1 MIARRPLFWAKNK
14 TTMKKI
20 VIIYGLIAGTIVG
33 GLMLLTMPLW
43 DSGALNFDNGHLV
56 GYTTMV
62 IALSMVFFG
71 IKSFRDNHAAGKIS
85 FGKGVVIGILITL
98 IASVL
103 YASAWEIS
111 YANMGDEF
119 IQKMTEHY
127 FEEMKSEGAT
137 EAELIKAREEWAEFK
152 EMYANPIIRFAI
164 TITEILPVGLVITLL
179 SAALLR
185 KKEFLPSSPIT

>member
-1 MIARRPLFWAKNK
+1 
-14 TTMKKI
+14 MKKI

>member
-1 MIARRPLFWAKNK
+1 
-14 TTMKKI
+14 MKKI

-137 EAELIKAREEWAEFK
+137 EAELIKAREEWAEFN

-185 KKEFLPSSPIT
+185 KKEFLPSSPTT